1 MPHRSLFHSIAC
13 TAAALLSPLWSAAQ
27 EPRLEA
33 TAQARAI
40 ALSLADHEL
49 GLGSMTSF
57 GSGRALGSSQTLW
70 LCRNGHIKISQRSLL
85 SANGVTDSTSFEQD
99 STRSGEWKVAA
110 RGGRFVLE
118 MRTYDGIPRL
128 RDNRPPSEQFV
139 IQLDAEG
146 NVVGLDGRPVARGRN
161 VSTTC
166 AAVDAELRPAAAATQ
181 ELINQRVFISD
192 QEVQTELTLCDG
204 GRYAFH
210 GALRGQTFAEQGE
223 RWSVGTAAAAN
234 LIHSQQG
241 NAQRYPAGLY
251 LILRAS
257 AQSRTGARILAIG
270 MGPGGIQHVGGAPPV
285 IRPAGP
291 ACAGSLRGL

>member
-1 MPHRSLFHSIAC
+1 M
-13 TAAALLSPLWSAAQ
+13 PLWSTAR
-27 EPRLEA
+27 EPQPAA

-40 ALSLADHEL
+40 ALGLADREL

-57 GSGRALGSSQTLW
+57 GSGRALGSAQTMW
-70 LCRNGHIKISQRSLL
+70 LCRNGHVRISQRSLL
-85 SANGVTDSTSFEQD
+85 SADGVTDSTSFEQD
-99 STRSGEWKVAA
+99 STRSGEWKLAA

-118 MRTYDGIPRL
+118 VRTYDGVPRL

-139 IQLDAEG
+139 IQLDGEG
-146 NVVGLDGRPVARGRN
+146 NVSGLDGRPVARGRN
-161 VSTTC
+161 IAATC

-192 QEVQTELTLCDG
+192 EAVQTELTLCDG
-204 GRYAFH
+204 GRYAFQ

-234 LIHSQQG
+234 LINSQQG
-241 NAQRYPAGLY
+241 SAQRYPAGLY

-257 AQSRTGARILAIG
+257 AQSRTGARILSIR
-270 MGPGGIQHVGGAPPV
+270 MGPGGIQHVGGVPPV
-285 IRPAGP
+285 MRTAGA
-291 ACAGSLRGL
+291 ACNGSLRAL